1 MVIARP
7 SRILLVHGESAA
19 SEALARALRDAQ
31 HVCTECGAGAEAYI
45 RLRREPFD
53 VVVSDIENPGV
64 NGLELL
70 DLAGALRNRPEVI
83 LMSAD
88 TDTERVR
95 RAFKRGAFD
104 VIPKPFT
111 HDELRSV
118 VAAALELR
126 RSETSGRND
135 ASPQQT
141 KRGYIE
147 ATLSLVA
154 AVEAKEPHMRA
165 HAQTVSRYCETLA
178 RRMELPEPRI
188 ETLKT
193 AALLHDIGKIGVP
206 DAVLRKPGPLT
217 TEEFAIIKKH
227 PETALRIL
235 RHNSFLDEEL
245 SYILHHHERYDGG
258 GYPAGLAGEN
268 IPFGARLLCVCDSL
282 DAMLSARSYKRG
294 MDIDEAKSELRS
306 CSGKQ
311 FDPRAAQ
318 AAIEWL
324 DADPGAVTRE

>member
-1 MVIARP
+1 MVITRP
-7 SRILLVHGESAA
+7 SRILLVRGQSAA
-19 SEALARALRDAQ
+19 SEALASALRDTE
-31 HVCTECGAGAEAYI
+31 HVCTECSAGAEAYI

-53 VVVSDIENPGV
+53 IVVSDIENPGV

-70 DLAGALRNRPEVI
+70 EMTSALRDRPEVV
-83 LMSAD
+83 LMSSD
-88 TDTERVR
+88 TDTERIR
-95 RAFKRGAFD
+95 RAFKCGAFD
-104 VIPKPFT
+104 VIPKPCS
-111 HDELRSV
+111 HEELRSV
-118 VAAALELR
+118 IAAALELR
-126 RSETSGRND
+126 RGKIPDPKNATR
-135 ASPQQT
+135 PQD
-141 KRGYIE
+141 KHGYIE
-147 ATLSLVA
+147 ATMSLVA

-165 HAQTVSRYCETLA
+165 HAQTVSRYCEALA
-178 RRMELPEPRI
+178 RRMDVPEPRI

-217 TEEFAIIKKH
+217 PEEFTIIKKH

-235 RHNSFLDEEL
+235 RHSSFLNDEL
-245 SYILHHHERYDGG
+245 SYILHHHERYDGS

-268 IPFGARLLCVCDSL
+268 IPFGARLLTVCDSL

-294 MDIDEAKSELRS
+294 MNIDEAKSELRL

-324 DADPGAVTRE
+324 DADPNAVVRE